1 MERLLQQLTVG
12 DGTKDTAL
20 PGRWCWPENTT
31 QQVEQMI
38 QRLARQRAMKRLIQQ
53 LTASSGTTDTA
64 TGLKRWYD

>member
-31 QQVEQMI
+31 QQVL
-38 QRLARQRAMKRLIQQ
+38 QRLARPRAMKRLIQQ